1 MKALLVVDL
10 QYDFL
15 PGGKLAVP
23 NGNEIIE
30 VVNRIQEKFELIIAT
45 QDWHPQNHKSFASQ
59 YPAKKSI

>member
-30 VVNRIQEKFELIIAT
+30 VVNRIQRGWGVRCRRIGEAV
-45 QDWHPQNHKSFASQ
+45 
-59 YPAKKSI
+59 